1 METYLKMLVAEQ
13 IHRCRKLEELIKYP
27 IKPAELYTLSER
39 CKSLLKV
46 LEDELNTQFKNLE
59 LASEKEQ
66 LRTIYIEYK
75 TIRREIDIIENY
87 GIAILKMKCDDLEY
101 LNKLVSAIHSESR
114 IPLQIAS
121 VASFSSEFYFFA
133 HKTNVIFMPAADHT
147 SILNLPILYH
157 ELGHYISR
165 NRNDSRLKNINISY
179 QKCVNTFTTHYAE
192 ELKLRLL
199 GNAPLPIKER
209 PIIMLEKWKGWIEEF
224 FSDCVA
230 TILCGPAYAWTWL
243 HTTAKISANPIF
255 YDDQITLSHPSDEAR
270 FRICKYCLEEGSFIE
285 DIKRLDKQW
294 SKLFQIEGRTLDSVY
309 QQAYPDSLM
318 RQLAKEIIK
327 AMKSDNFNVIS
338 QDTLENDHTL
348 KIVRALN
355 EGWNVFWN
363 SPNTFF
369 EHENQIIK
377 EIEKNL

>member
-1 METYLKMLVAEQ
+1 MLVVEQ

-27 IKPAELYTLSER
+27 IKPAELYTLAER
-39 CKSLLKV
+39 CKSLLKE
-46 LEDELNTQFKNLE
+46 LENKLHAQFNNLE
-59 LASEKEQ
+59 FTSEKEQ

-75 TIRREIDIIENY
+75 NIRREIDIIENY

-133 HKTNVIFMPAADHT
+133 HKTNVIFIPAADHT

-165 NRNDSRLKNINISY
+165 NKNDARLKNTCEAY
-179 QKCVNTFTTHYAE
+179 QQCVITFTKHYAE
-192 ELKLRLL
+192 ELKRRLL
-199 GNAPLPIKER
+199 ENAPLPIKNR
-209 PIIMLEKWKGWIEEF
+209 PIIMLEKWKVWFEEF

-243 HTTAKISANPIF
+243 HTTAKISANPIY

-270 FRICKYCLEEGSFIE
+270 FRICKYCLEKQGFTE
-285 DIKRLDKQW
+285 DSKHLDEQW
-294 SKLFQIEGRTLDSVY
+294 SHLFQIEGRTLDSVY
-309 QQAYPDSLM
+309 QQAYPDSLLKS
-318 RQLAKEIIK
+318 LAIEICR
-327 AMKSDNFNVIS
+327 AMKSDNFVVVS
-338 QDTLENDHTL
+338 QDSLKNNHSL
-348 KIVRALN
+348 KIIKALN
-355 EGWNVFWN
+355 EGWAIFWN
-363 SPNTFF
+363 FPNTFF
-369 EHENQIIK
+369 EREIQIIS
-377 EIEKNL
+377 EIKKNL

>member
-13 IHRCRKLEELIKYP
+13 MHRCRKLEELIKYP
-27 IKPAELYTLSER
+27 IKPTELYTLSER
-39 CKSLLKV
+39 CKSLLKI
-46 LEDELNTQFKNLE
+46 LEDKLHAQFKNLE
-59 LASEKEQ
+59 LATEKEQ

-165 NRNDSRLKNINISY
+165 NKNDARLKNACEAY
-179 QKCVNTFTTHYAE
+179 QQCVKIFTKHYAE
-192 ELKLRLL
+192 ELKRRLL
-199 GNAPLPIKER
+199 ENAPLPIKNR
-209 PIIMLEKWKGWIEEF
+209 PIIMLEKWKVWFEEF

-243 HTTAKISANPIF
+243 HTTAKISANPIY

-270 FRICKYCLEEGSFIE
+270 FRICKYCLEKQGFTEE
-285 DIKRLDKQW
+285 IKHLDEQW
-294 SKLFQIEGRTLDSVY
+294 SHLFQIEGRTLDSVY

-318 RQLAKEIIK
+318 SRLAKEIFK
-327 AMKSDNFNVIS
+327 ALKSDNFNVIS
-338 QDTLENDHTL
+338 QDSLKNDNRL

-355 EGWNVFWN
+355 EGWEVFWN

-369 EHENQIIK
+369 EQEIQIIK
-377 EIEKNL
+377 EIRNNL